1 LVNPGGIEKTV
12 QKIYDRYK
20 LLISW
25 NYRTSAAWKYS
36 IEYVSKSLPRDFRNA
51 FLDFFGIAN
60 IIRACTKDEEDKMRK
75 PVIPTNLAF
84 ILLALFQLY
93 IIFANWGGDTL
104 TIIFSFLI
112 FIGCIAILIVSIL
125 YKKI

>member
-1 LVNPGGIEKTV
+1 
-12 QKIYDRYK
+12 
-20 LLISW
+20 
-25 NYRTSAAWKYS
+25 
-36 IEYVSKSLPRDFRNA
+36 
-51 FLDFFGIAN
+51 
-60 IIRACTKDEEDKMRK
+60 MRK
-75 PVIPTNLAF
+75 PVIPSNSAF
-84 ILLALFQLY
+84 ILLALIQLY

>member
-1 LVNPGGIEKTV
+1 
-12 QKIYDRYK
+12 
-20 LLISW
+20 
-25 NYRTSAAWKYS
+25 
-36 IEYVSKSLPRDFRNA
+36 
-51 FLDFFGIAN
+51 
-60 IIRACTKDEEDKMRK
+60 MRK
-75 PVIPTNLAF
+75 PVIPSNLAF
-84 ILLALFQLY
+84 ILLALIQLY